1 MNLIKQTAV
10 VFSPTE
16 STLKIAKTMMAELPI
31 PAETVDVTCFSERGR
46 AERFTAD
53 QLVIFGVPVYGG
65 RVPQTAVERFAT
77 MRGDKTPAILLA
89 TFGNRA
95 YEDALLELKEL
106 VKQNGFV
113 TVAAAAF
120 VTEHSIMHSVAA
132 GRPDGADTAR
142 IQEFAQKAWK
152 KLQDAET
159 IAQIP
164 ALELPGNKPFRS
176 YGGVPMKPQ
185 SGKNCTKCGICAANC
200 PVGAIPAENPK
211 ETDKELCISCMRCIK
226 VCPTHARKLNPLVL
240 GVAEKTF
247 AQKCS
252 ARLEPELFL

>member
-1 MNLIKQTAV
+1 D
-10 VFSPTE
+10 S
-16 STLKIAKTMMAELPI
+16 
-31 PAETVDVTCFSERGR
+31 
-46 AERFTAD
+46 
-53 QLVIFGVPVYGG
+53 
-65 RVPQTAVERFAT
+65 
-77 MRGDKTPAILLA
+77 
-89 TFGNRA
+89 
-95 YEDALLELKEL
+95 
-106 VKQNGFV
+106 
-113 TVAAAAF
+113 
-120 VTEHSIMHSVAA
+120 
-132 GRPDGADTAR
+132 ADTAR

-159 IAQIP
+159 IAQLP

-185 SGKNCTKCGICAANC
+185 SGKNCTKCGVCAANC

-226 VCPTHARKLNPLVL
+226 VCPTHARKLNPLML
-240 GVAEKTF
+240 GVAEKAF

>member
-1 MNLIKQTAV
+1 MNLKKQTAV

-31 PAETVDVTCFSERGR
+31 PWETVDMTCFSERGR
-46 AERFTAD
+46 AERFGPD

-65 RVPQTAVERFAT
+65 RVPQTAVERFGA
-77 MRGDKTPAILLA
+77 MRGEDTPAVLLA

-106 VKQNGFV
+106 IEQNGFV

-120 VTEHSIMHSVAA
+120 VTEHSIMHSVAV
-132 GRPDGADTAR
+132 GRPDAADTAC

-152 KLQDAET
+152 KLQDAER

-185 SGKNCTKCGICAANC
+185 SGKNCTKCGVCAANC
-200 PVGAIPAENPK
+200 PVGAIPAKNPK

-226 VCPTHARKLNPLVL
+226 VCPTHARKLNPLML
-240 GVAEKTF
+240 GVAEKAF

-252 ARLEPELFL
+252 TRQEPELFL